1 MRQVPMPISGCAWPS
16 AISTVSTMLG
26 QSREPRASLGNVAAV
41 LRHTL
46 GVRSNVA
53 GIGTLHPLG
62 TSNSDPQSDV
72 GRWRKA
78 ASKR

>member
-1 MRQVPMPISGCAWPS
+1 MRSVLMPIGGCAWLS
-16 AISTVSTMLG
+16 AISTGLDNA
-26 QSREPRASLGNVAAV
+26 RASLGNVAAV

-62 TSNSDPQSDV
+62 TSNSDPWSDV
-72 GRWRKA
+72 GQWHEA
-78 ASKR
+78 ASK